1 MRGKERQNR
10 KDKYN
15 GKEKRDKRG
24 GLANQYE
31 EEEEKGKTEMIKRLD
46 KESDSRRT
54 WEERQGA
61 RKNNREIGHE

>member
-15 GKEKRDKRG
+15 GKEKNKRV
-24 GLANQYE
+24 GL

-46 KESDSRRT
+46 KESDSRRM